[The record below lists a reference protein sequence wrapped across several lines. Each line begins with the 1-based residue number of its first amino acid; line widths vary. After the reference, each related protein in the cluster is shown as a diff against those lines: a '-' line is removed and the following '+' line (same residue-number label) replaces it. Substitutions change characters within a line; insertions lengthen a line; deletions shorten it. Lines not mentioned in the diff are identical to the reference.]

1 MGKTRTPAPRV
12 AAKVDPRDASHLP
25 AEKPGA
31 KVEHQVT
38 SEQQAAAAIAPKRKK
53 SELVSVTLPVPMNL
67 HDDAGVMH
75 KYEPGVQDMPREHA
89 EHWYAKALGLE
100 LNED

>member
-1 MGKTRTPAPRV
+1 
-12 AAKVDPRDASHLP
+12 
-25 AEKPGA
+25 
-31 KVEHQVT
+31 
-38 SEQQAAAAIAPKRKK
+38 
-53 SELVSVTLPVPMNL
+53 MNL
-67 HDDAGVMH
+67 HDDAVVMH